1 VIEVLAVVLLA
12 VATLGSAWCGYQ
24 ATRWNGEE
32 ADFARQATD
41 ARVEASRQFGLATQK
56 VAYDATMVAQYAQAY
71 ADGNEKLIAF
81 YRTALIRPEF
91 LPVIDR
97 WQQELTAGTA
107 SPTNVFQDQQYLS
120 TEFADYTAAD
130 AHAIALNLESQK
142 ASETGD
148 DYVLTTLLL
157 ASALFFAGVTTS
169 FRMRI
174 PRLLLLTFAALTI
187 AYATARVVSLDISY

>member
-1 VIEVLAVVLLA
+1 MIEVLAVVLLA